1 MQLFDVFTK
10 VQKDFE
16 AVVDSEA
23 WSTPVAGLES
33 MGGSPCKFSFDL
45 MCSAYGL
52 KAKADVCNQGGSA
65 CAISAWA
72 AQGSSCT
79 NDASCTTEKKPCCKS
94 LARQIK
100 ANLEMLCTGIS
111 EKTLKMIDDE
121 VSPCPGL

>member
-1 MQLFDVFTK
+1 MQLFDVLTK
-10 VQKDFE
+10 GQKDFE
-16 AVVDSEA
+16 ALVDSEA

-33 MGGSPCKFSFDL
+33 MGGNQCKFSFDL
-45 MCSAYGL
+45 LCSISYGL

-65 CAISAWA
+65 CAFFS
-72 AQGSSCT
+72 GSSCT

-100 ANLEMLCTGIS
+100 ANLEMVCTGIS

>member
-10 VQKDFE
+10 AHKDLE
-16 AVVDSEA
+16 AQVDSEA

-33 MGGSPCKFSFDL
+33 MGGSPCKFTFEI
-45 MCSAYGL
+45 MCSSYGL

-65 CAISAWA
+65 CAFFS
-72 AQGSSCT
+72 GSSCT

-94 LARQIK
+94 LARHS
-100 ANLEMLCTGIS
+100 LTFFERMCTGIS